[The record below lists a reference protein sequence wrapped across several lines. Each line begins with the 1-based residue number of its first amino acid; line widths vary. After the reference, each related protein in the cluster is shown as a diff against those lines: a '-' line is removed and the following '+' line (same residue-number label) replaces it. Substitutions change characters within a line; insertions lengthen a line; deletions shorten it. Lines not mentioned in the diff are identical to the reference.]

1 MDLHGGVAQSQE
13 RFKDC
18 RILQSRLGK
27 RLREGVGRRHHDPG
41 QIPATVHHPKRTR
54 IQPARHQ
61 SHFDHDLAGRALRH
75 RLPVGRLRSRGQGR
89 ALRGRNPRAVP
100 GSGWRAA
107 GQRMGFPRGPVCEE
121 QYFADRGRARHRS
134 HLDRVSRSGPRALAA
149 KGRKLPV
156 EEAGCI
162 DLLVHADQLDQHA
175 GDFSVPA
182 DGCDHRSLQGRVDGE
197 AQNLRRL

>member
-13 RFKDC
+13 RLEDC

-75 RLPVGRLRSRGQGR
+75 RLPVGRLRSGGQGR
-89 ALRGRNPRAVP
+89 ALRGRNSRAVP
-100 GSGWRAA
+100 GPGRRAA
-107 GQRMGFPRGPVCEE
+107 GERMGFPRRPVCEK

-134 HLDRVSRSGPRALAA
+134 DVHRVSRPGPRASLT
-149 KGRKLPV
+149 KSGKLPV
-156 EEAGCI
+156 EETGCI
-162 DLLVHADQLDQHA
+162 DFLFDADQLDQHA

-182 DGCDHRSLQGRVDGE
+182 DGRDHGSLQGRVDGE
-197 AQNLRRL
+197 VENLRRL